1 MTPLDHCA
9 SWRSCCTLAYSC
21 MAQILASQCTKVADR
36 QTFPEAASGS
46 RVHPIVAP
54 EFEVLEHTFPLVRVQ
69 EEHLAVMAL
78 EVTSGPG
85 GVSRVEPQRLASWR
99 HPGPVT
105 ALQVRAPA
113 QSGRWQLA
121 RLSKKCT
128 IESSSETSSAG
139 GSTEI
144 ASFNGSCAGE
154 APSARHALSTH
165 STVSLQSLQ

>member
-1 MTPLDHCA
+1 M
-9 SWRSCCTLAYSC
+9 
-21 MAQILASQCTKVADR
+21 
-36 QTFPEAASGS
+36 
-46 RVHPIVAP
+46 
-54 EFEVLEHTFPLVRVQ
+54 LEHTFPLVRVQ

-139 GSTEI
+139 GSTESQ
-144 ASFNGSCAGE
+144 ASMAAVLAKPHRLAMSCRLTL
-154 APSARHALSTH
+154 P
-165 STVSLQSLQ
+165 